1 MFAIVGPQAHGQ
13 LDGPDADSF
22 GQVDQ
27 LSREQESPLDC
38 VLVAGV
44 LRITW
49 TLNGPYDAIALARS
63 GSTAELVQ
71 EIVGPIRR
79 LPGVQRALVAP
90 LNDGAARETQPE
102 LVGGHAA

>member
-1 MFAIVGPQAHGQ
+1 MTAYVLIQAEALGASLADRLRAIPGVIS
-13 LDGPDADSF
+13 AD
-22 GQVDQ
+22 D
-27 LSREQESPLDC
+27 
-38 VLVAGV
+38 
-44 LRITW
+44 I
-49 TLNGPYDAIALARS
+49 NGPYDAIALARS